1 MAVIICSTPTK
12 PLRAVVPVKGLL
24 PLIAPSLVLVL
35 FFAIPMGMMIGIS
48 FQSQT
53 EGSPTLASYSRFFSN
68 DLVLAGLARTVVMSG
83 LVALCVTVLAYPLA
97 YYLARATSRWRTVIF
112 ALAIAPELAGVVLR
126 TYGWLIILEDRG
138 FINSAL
144 IWTGLI
150 TEPLPLSK
158 NLFGVVVGLTHVILP
173 FGVLSLLTSLQGINP
188 NLEKSAQ
195 ILGASRLA
203 VIRHII
209 LPLSVPGIVSSFL
222 IGFTMAASAYATPA
236 LLGGAGFK
244 VMATMV
250 YEQVLFYLDWPFA
263 AVMANVLLILMLAA
277 GFIGSRLES
286 RLHQKLH
293 L

>member
-1 MAVIICSTPTK
+1 MAVIVCSTPTK
-12 PLRAVVPVKGLL
+12 PPPAGAPVKGLL

-48 FQSQT
+48 FQSQA

-144 IWTGLI
+144 MWTGLI

-188 NLEKSAQ
+188 SLEKSAQ

-209 LPLSVPGIVSSFL
+209 LPLSVPGIVSSLL

-277 GFIGSRLES
+277 GFVGSRLES

>member
-1 MAVIICSTPTK
+1 MAVIVCSTPTK
-12 PLRAVVPVKGLL
+12 PPPAGAPVKGLL

-48 FQSQT
+48 FQSQA

-97 YYLARATSRWRTVIF
+97 YYLARAASRWRTVIF

-144 IWTGLI
+144 MWTGLI

-188 NLEKSAQ
+188 SLEKSAQ

-277 GFIGSRLES
+277 GFVGSRLEL

>member
-1 MAVIICSTPTK
+1 MAVIVRSTPTK
-12 PLRAVVPVKGLL
+12 PPPAGAPVKGLL

-48 FQSQT
+48 FQSQA

-144 IWTGLI
+144 MWTGLI

-188 NLEKSAQ
+188 SLEKSAQ

-277 GFIGSRLES
+277 GFVGSRLES

>member
-12 PLRAVVPVKGLL
+12 PPRALAPVKGLL

-48 FQSQT
+48 FQSPT

-138 FINSAL
+138 FINTAL

-277 GFIGSRLES
+277 CFVGSRLES

>member
-24 PLIAPSLVLVL
+24 PLIAPSFVLVL
-35 FFAIPMGMMIGIS
+35 FFSIPMGMMIGIS

-222 IGFTMAASAYATPA
+222 IGFTMAAGAYATPA

>member
-97 YYLARATSRWRTVIF
+97 YYLARATSRWRTFIF